1 MVPLVRRK
9 KLLKKTRPGGLFKEL
24 HTSGLI
30 VKPLM
35 GLLVAPAAIKFTVMW
50 LLMSVFFLTMAKI
63 ESTDAAHGTG
73 EEFPVNGTPVVQT
86 PSVVTGTPFDFA
98 PL

>member
-1 MVPLVRRK
+1 M
-9 KLLKKTRPGGLFKEL
+9 
-24 HTSGLI
+24 

-35 GLLVAPAAIKFTVMW
+35 GLLSRPPAAIKFTVMW
-50 LLMSVFFLTMAKI
+50 LLMSVFFLTMAKT
-63 ESTDAAHGTG
+63 ESTDESTDVAHGTG
-73 EEFPVNGTPVVQT
+73 AEFPVNGPPVVQA

>member
-1 MVPLVRRK
+1 MR
-9 KLLKKTRPGGLFKEL
+9 
-24 HTSGLI
+24 
-30 VKPLM
+30 
-35 GLLVAPAAIKFTVMW
+35 

-63 ESTDAAHGTG
+63 ESTDAAHGTE

>member
-1 MVPLVRRK
+1 M
-9 KLLKKTRPGGLFKEL
+9 GLF
-24 HTSGLI
+24 
-30 VKPLM
+30 
-35 GLLVAPAAIKFTVMW
+35 VAPAAIKFTVMW

-63 ESTDAAHGTG
+63 ESTDAAQATG